1 MSWINILRYIQIL
14 ITNGADADVRDG
26 NYDEEQVFEIVNR

>member
-1 MSWINILRYIQIL
+1 MSWLNGLRYIQIL
-14 ITNGADADVRDG
+14 ITSGADADVRDG